1 MLHLQQRPNFC
12 AILQGREGKNKKQ
25 SVWRS
30 PAPSACGVTPR
41 EQGGGQG
48 LDRAWMGEATF
59 SHLSLL
65 LSLSPQGPCITRGSL
80 AVGINAAP
88 P

>member
-1 MLHLQQRPNFC
+1 MLRLQQRPNFC
-12 AILQGREGKNKKQ
+12 AILQGREGKNKTPG
-25 SVWRS
+25 VWQS

-48 LDRAWMGEATF
+48 MDRAWMGAATS

-65 LSLSPQGPCITRGSL
+65 LPLSPQGPCIAHGSL
-80 AVGINAAP
+80 AVGINPAP
-88 P
+88 S